1 MSGERRKRGESGYQN
16 RGGLPIGTR
25 VRVTFPNGKRAPLDT
40 TTRSEVFYMPPVV
53 EVNGWHECVPMAWV
67 TVLP

>member
-1 MSGERRKRGESGYQN
+1 MSGERRKRAESGYQN

-25 VRVTFPNGKRAPLDT
+25 VRVTFPNGKREPLET
-40 TTRSEVFYMPPVV
+40 TTRSEVFYVPPVV
-53 EVNGWHECVPMAWV
+53 EVHGWHECVPLAWV